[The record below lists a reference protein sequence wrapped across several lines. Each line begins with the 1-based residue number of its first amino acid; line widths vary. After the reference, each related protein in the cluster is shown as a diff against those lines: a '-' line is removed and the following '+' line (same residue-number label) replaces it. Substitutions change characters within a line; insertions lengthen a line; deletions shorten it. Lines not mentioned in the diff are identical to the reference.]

1 MSAHSERKLAPL
13 LTSSRPNTL
22 MFSLPRQPERGS
34 DATQQG
40 QNAIKAMF
48 GANDVTV
55 VNSATIGSQCSI
67 TLPKEDQHN
76 RDDRQSDFCE
86 NWYGR
91 GDFESI
97 IILNAVGESVSRSFA
112 DPSMPNN
119 RTVKYTDLG
128 PSDIVVISGNLSKH
142 PEDPQEQTFR
152 AVDSFRGEA
161 HLLEYEEGRSMI
173 AVRRQDDASSQSY
186 RPLTC
191 LSTSRSFLGTVSP
204 VAQSAPWVEG
214 V

>member
-1 MSAHSERKLAPL
+1 
-13 LTSSRPNTL
+13 

-97 IILNAVGESVSRSFA
+97 IILNAVGESVSRSFV
-112 DPSMPNN
+112 DPSMPND

-152 AVDSFRGEA
+152 AVRGEA
-161 HLLEYEEGRSMI
+161 HLLEYEQGRSMI
-173 AVRRQDDASSQSY
+173 AVRRQDDASK
-186 RPLTC
+186 PPV
-191 LSTSRSFLGTVSP
+191 VSP
-204 VAQSAPWVEG
+204 VDLSVDQQIVPWHRVTSGSVSTMGGRGVRSFQSRA
-214 V
+214 